1 MSNSKDYKLLLT
13 RLRSQLGNQDS
24 TNNEERFEI
33 PAPQIQYVGRKTI
46 LRNYSEYP
54 LLFRRPSNHLLLFL
68 AKELATAASI
78 NRDHVIFVGKILS
91 DSINGILHRYAKT
104 YVICVTCQRPD
115 TKLEKSKRLMF
126 ILCEACGARS
136 PVKG

>member
-1 MSNSKDYKLLLT
+1 M
-13 RLRSQLGNQDS
+13 
-24 TNNEERFEI
+24 
-33 PAPQIQYVGRKTI
+33 
-46 LRNYSEYP
+46 
-54 LLFRRPSNHLLLFL
+54 
-68 AKELATAASI
+68 ATAASI

>member
-1 MSNSKDYKLLLT
+1 MSNTKDYTVLLK
-13 RLRSQLGNQDS
+13 RLRSQLGKNNS
-24 TNNEERFEI
+24 INNEERFEI
-33 PAPQIQYVGRKTI
+33 PPAQIQYVGRKTI

-54 LLFRRPSNHLLLFL
+54 LLFRRPSTHLLLFL
-68 AKELATAASI
+68 SKELATSASI
-78 NRDHVIFVGKILS
+78 NRDHVIFVGKILT
-91 DSINGILHRYAKT
+91 DSINGILNRYAKN

-126 ILCEACGARS
+126 IICEACGARS